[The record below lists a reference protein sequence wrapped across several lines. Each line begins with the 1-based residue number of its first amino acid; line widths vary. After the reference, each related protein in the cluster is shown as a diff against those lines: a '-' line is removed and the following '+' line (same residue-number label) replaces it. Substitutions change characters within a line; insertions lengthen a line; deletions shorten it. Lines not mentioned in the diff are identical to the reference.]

1 MKTSFLTLIA
11 FHIRDLREQHGITQ
25 AEIANKL
32 GMTSAGWGK
41 VENGKSALSVEN
53 LLKFCSVLN
62 VRVEDVLLFAER
74 SARKLLSEGWSISY
88 SVVIDDAL
96 IEGKGISN
104 MADSKPETVL
114 GRLVAD
120 RVRNSVTENTADSIV
135 KYALAY
141 VSMLTNGRDK

>member
-11 FHIRDLREQHGITQ
+11 FHIRDLREEHGVTQ
-25 AEIANKL
+25 AEIAKKL

-41 VENGKSALSVEN
+41 VENGRSSLSVEN

-62 VRVEDVLLFAER
+62 VQVGDVFLFAER

-88 SVVIDDAL
+88 SSVNDDAL

-104 MADSKPETVL
+104 MADIKSDTVL
-114 GRLVAD
+114 GRLVAE
-120 RVRNSVTENTADSIV
+120 RVRNSVPDNTADSIV

-141 VSMLTNGRDK
+141 VSMFTNGKDK

>member
-11 FHIRDLREQHGITQ
+11 FHIRDLREQNGITQ

-53 LLKFCSVLN
+53 LLKFCRVLN
-62 VRVEDVLLFAER
+62 VQVGDVLLFAER

-114 GRLVAD
+114 GRLVAE

-135 KYALAY
+135 RYALAY
-141 VSMLTNGRDK
+141 VSMFTNGRDK